1 VTVRVGADVL
11 AAGSFA
17 ALSGLKGMPKN
28 ASLVIAGSLNLVDSV
43 ARGLF
48 LFCFFFFC
56 FLCVL
61 LLVSTNSR
69 WSQIVQFGC
78 YWSESALFARIF

>member
-1 VTVRVGADVL
+1 MAPVKSNSSDCPLQHLRKEMFDVTVRVGADVL

-48 LFCFFFFC
+48 LFCFFFLLFVC
-56 FLCVL
+56 ASACVNKL
-61 LLVSTNSR
+61 
-69 WSQIVQFGC
+69 
-78 YWSESALFARIF
+78 